1 MLTRYYDVNV
11 KINNRISTNPKEITV
26 IVFLDIYQAFV
37 TVEHPFLYEIS
48 FNRKKC
54 YADISSNCEYLQQI
68 SCASVGCLFILNCG
82 GVTLIEY
89 FVKLQH

>member
-1 MLTRYYDVNV
+1 MNYTIPNMLTRYYDVNV

-48 FNRKKC
+48 FQWEKC
-54 YADISSNCEYLQQI
+54 YMQIAATVSTSNRLLVHWSAVFLY
-68 SCASVGCLFILNCG
+68 FIVVEL
-82 GVTLIEY
+82 L
-89 FVKLQH
+89 